1 MTSGQKVA
9 LSLLLTIILFAG
21 FVVLAF
27 SGVFQLIETRFYQP
41 SLVHGIEKD
50 LSSISEAYTE
60 YINQLT
66 QNFQNI
72 INSEYIKSVSNPT
85 QTTQNIQGRS
95 QLFSDIASKISGLSG
110 YRVVDTNGKA
120 IHYSTFDSDI
130 FKQQSNAISYKN
142 FDESNYPYEKLALDG
157 IFFDKN
163 QNQLIFSYPYI
174 NSYGTEQGRILF
186 YVMVN
191 DFNNFLVNK
200 NILPINQPT
209 ILVETSKNGTLG
221 FIYGFPFANQDF
233 FANAVLERWKQ
244 GLFGTN
250 SILDTEVGNWI
261 MISNNISSQ
270 FLVAKVEKES
280 FFLFPESV
288 KILLLVCIFI
298 SIYLIFFLLFNLKQ
312 DSMVKIKH
320 KIKKFQLAF
329 INQYLEKENT
339 ANWDSLKKEIDK
351 RKNDLSLEVKK
362 SLGLQSKKH
371 RKEID
376 ALLSR
381 SWEDL
386 ISVLSTK
393 VNKTASTTYTNNV
406 NMDEIKSMFEQI
418 LSSGQIVLKQEVS
431 PVNVA
436 PKAKQLPK
444 VEELSEADE
453 LADVDELSEV
463 DELTD
468 VEELSEVDELA
479 EVEEL
484 SEVDELTEV
493 EELSE
498 ADELAEVEELS
509 EVEELADVEELSE
522 ADELTDVEEL
532 SEADELT
539 EVEELSEAD
548 ELTEVEELSEADEL
562 AEVVKIDGFSEK
574 LQFGD
579 DSEQQTYAIT
589 DELENFEVFKP
600 DFSFLD
606 EPKTLESEDVST
618 IKISPNFFS
627 FTNCS
632 FSKVVEELSTLDNEK
647 NSSTIE
653 EYNGIFH
660 IKSNIDTSN
669 VKQDLSF
676 KALVESVMK

>member
-362 SLGLQSKKH
+362 SLGFQSKKH

-431 PVNVA
+431 PVSVA
-436 PKAKQLPK
+436 PKAKQLSEADELAEVEELSEADELTEVEELSEVDELTEVEELSEVDELTD

-453 LADVDELSEV
+453 LAEVEELSKVDELAE
-463 DELTD
+463 

-484 SEVDELTEV
+484 SEVDEL
-493 EELSE
+493 
-498 ADELAEVEELS
+498 
-509 EVEELADVEELSE
+509 
-522 ADELTDVEEL
+522 
-532 SEADELT
+532 
-539 EVEELSEAD
+539 
-548 ELTEVEELSEADEL
+548 
-562 AEVVKIDGFSEK
+562 AEVVKTDGFSEK

-653 EYNGIFH
+653 EYDGIFH

>member
-381 SWEDL
+381 SWEDW
-386 ISVLSTK
+386 ISGLSTK

-431 PVNVA
+431 PVSVA
-436 PKAKQLPK
+436 PKAKQ
-444 VEELSEADE
+444 
-453 LADVDELSEV
+453 LSEV

-484 SEVDELTEV
+484 SEVDELAEVEELSEAEELTEV

-498 ADELAEVEELS
+498 ADELTEVEELS
-509 EVEELADVEELSE
+509 EVEELAEVEELSE
-522 ADELTDVEEL
+522 VDELSEVEEL

-548 ELTEVEELSEADEL
+548 ELTEVKELSEVDEL
-562 AEVVKIDGFSEK
+562 ADVVKIDGFSEK

-653 EYNGIFH
+653 EYDGIFH

>member
-362 SLGLQSKKH
+362 SLGFQSKKH

-431 PVNVA
+431 PVSVA
-436 PKAKQLPK
+436 PKAKQLSEADELAE

-453 LADVDELSEV
+453 L
-463 DELTD
+463 T
-468 VEELSEVDELA
+468 

-498 ADELAEVEELS
+498 V
-509 EVEELADVEELSE
+509 
-522 ADELTDVEEL
+522 DELTDVEEL
-532 SEADELT
+532 SEADELAEVEELSKVDELA
-539 EVEELSEAD
+539 EVEELSE
-548 ELTEVEELSEADEL
+548 VDEL
-562 AEVVKIDGFSEK
+562 AEVVKTDGFSEK

-653 EYNGIFH
+653 EYDGIFH

>member
-209 ILVETSKNGTLG
+209 ILVETSKNGILG

-431 PVNVA
+431 PVSVA
-436 PKAKQLPK
+436 PKAKQLSEVDELAE

-453 LADVDELSEV
+453 LAE
-463 DELTD
+463 
-468 VEELSEVDELA
+468 VEELSEADELTEVEELAEVDELAEVEDLSDADELA

-498 ADELAEVEELS
+498 VDELTEVVELS
-509 EVEELADVEELSE
+509 EVDELA
-522 ADELTDVEEL
+522 
-532 SEADELT
+532 

-562 AEVVKIDGFSEK
+562 ADVEELAEVAKIDGFSEK

-653 EYNGIFH
+653 EYDGIFH

>member
-431 PVNVA
+431 PVSVA
-436 PKAKQLPK
+436 PKAKQLP
-444 VEELSEADE
+444 
-453 LADVDELSEV
+453 
-463 DELTD
+463 
-468 VEELSEVDELA
+468 EVDELA

-509 EVEELADVEELSE
+509 EV
-522 ADELTDVEEL
+522 DELTDVEEL

-539 EVEELSEAD
+539 
-548 ELTEVEELSEADEL
+548 
-562 AEVVKIDGFSEK
+562 EVVKIDGFSEK

-606 EPKTLESEDVST
+606 EPKTLESEDVSS

-653 EYNGIFH
+653 EYDGIFH

>member
-362 SLGLQSKKH
+362 SLGFQSKKH

-393 VNKTASTTYTNNV
+393 VNKTAATTHTNNV

-431 PVNVA
+431 PVSVA
-436 PKAKQLPK
+436 PKAK
-444 VEELSEADE
+444 
-453 LADVDELSEV
+453 
-463 DELTD
+463 
-468 VEELSEVDELA
+468 ELSEVDELA
-479 EVEEL
+479 E
-484 SEVDELTEV
+484 
-493 EELSE
+493 
-498 ADELAEVEELS
+498 
-509 EVEELADVEELSE
+509 
-522 ADELTDVEEL
+522 VEEL

-548 ELTEVEELSEADEL
+548 ELTEVEELSEVDELSEADELSEVEELSEADELTDVEEL

-653 EYNGIFH
+653 EYDGIFH

>member
-157 IFFDKN
+157 IFFNKN

-431 PVNVA
+431 PVSVA
-436 PKAKQLPK
+436 PKAKQLPE

-453 LADVDELSEV
+453 LTEVEELSEV

-468 VEELSEVDELA
+468 VEELSEVEELA

-498 ADELAEVEELS
+498 ADELTE
-509 EVEELADVEELSE
+509 VEELSE
-522 ADELTDVEEL
+522 ADELAEVEEL
-532 SEADELT
+532 SEADELAK
-539 EVEELSEAD
+539 VEELSEAD

-653 EYNGIFH
+653 EYDGIFH

>member
-95 QLFSDIASKISGLSG
+95 QLFSEITSKISGLSG

-431 PVNVA
+431 PVSVA
-436 PKAKQLPK
+436 PKAKELSEVDELAE

-453 LADVDELSEV
+453 LSEVEELSEVDELTEVEELSEV

-468 VEELSEVDELA
+468 VEELSEVDELT

-484 SEVDELTEV
+484 SEVDELAEV

-498 ADELAEVEELS
+498 ADEFA
-509 EVEELADVEELSE
+509 
-522 ADELTDVEEL
+522 
-532 SEADELT
+532 

-548 ELTEVEELSEADEL
+548 ELTEVEELSEVDELTEVEELYEADEL
-562 AEVVKIDGFSEK
+562 ADVVKMDGFSEK

-653 EYNGIFH
+653 EYDGIFH